1 MRKINISQ
9 VSETEQHSPKGR
21 FAVFR
26 KHISVALG
34 GLKDV
39 GVFGGGH
46 PFDLELVRVPSG
58 RAAWPLHSHSAQWE
72 LYLIISGSGQVRTAS
87 GIAAV
92 GVGDVII
99 HPPEEAH
106 QLRNTGSDDLV
117 YYVIADHALADV
129 VHYPDSGKWFTKPQR
144 KSFRM
149 LEADYYDGEE

>member
-9 VSETEQHSPKGR
+9 VSETAQHSPKGT

-26 KHISVALG
+26 KHISLALG

-46 PFDLELVRVPSG
+46 PFDLELVRVPPG

-72 LYLIISGSGQVRTAS
+72 LYVIISGSGEVRTLS
-87 GIAAV
+87 ETIPVGI
-92 GVGDVII
+92 GDAFI

-106 QLRNTGSDDLV
+106 QLRNIGSDDLV

-129 VHYPDSGKWFTKPQR
+129 TYYPDSSKWFTKPQR

-149 LEADYYDGEE
+149 LETDYYDGEE

>member
-9 VSETEQHSPKGR
+9 VSETTQHSPKGA

-26 KHISVALG
+26 KHISLALG

-46 PFDLELVRVPSG
+46 PFDLELVRVAPN
-58 RAAWPLHSHSAQWE
+58 RAAWPFHSHSAQWE
-72 LYLIISGSGQVRTAS
+72 LYVIISGKGEVRTPS
-87 GIAAV
+87 ETVAV
-92 GVGDVII
+92 GVGDVFI

-106 QLRNTGSDDLV
+106 QLRNVGSDDLV
-117 YYVIADHALADV
+117 YYVIADHAPADV
-129 VHYPDSGKWFTKPQR
+129 VRYPDSDKWFTKPQR

-149 LEADYYDGEE
+149 LEADCYDGEE

>member
-9 VSETEQHSPKGR
+9 VAETAQHSPKGV

-26 KHISVALG
+26 KHISLALG

-58 RAAWPLHSHSAQWE
+58 HAAWPLHSHSAQWE
-72 LYLIISGSGQVRTAS
+72 LYVIISGSGAVRTPS
-87 GIAAV
+87 EHVAV
-92 GVGDVII
+92 SAGDVFI
-99 HPPEEAH
+99 HPPKEAH

-129 VHYPDSGKWFTKPQR
+129 IHYPDSDKWFTKPQR

-149 LEADYYDGEE
+149 LEVDYYEGEE